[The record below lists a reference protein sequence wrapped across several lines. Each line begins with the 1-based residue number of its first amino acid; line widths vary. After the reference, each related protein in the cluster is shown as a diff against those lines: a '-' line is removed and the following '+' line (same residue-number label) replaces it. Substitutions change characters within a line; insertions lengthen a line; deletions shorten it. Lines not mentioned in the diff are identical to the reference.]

1 MVNLKQIVAVAD
13 DDESVCRAIVRLMLS
28 VASRAETSHLKVLV
42 TWSKLARQRY
52 EEDYVSYIEALD
64 AEPAQPSAWEAR

>member
-1 MVNLKQIVAVAD
+1 MVNLKQIVAAVD
-13 DDESVCRAIVRLMLS
+13 DDESVCRAIVRLMPS
-28 VASRAETSHLKVLV
+28 VASRAETSQVEVLV
-42 TWSKLARQRY
+42 TCARLARRRY